1 MSGSPVR
8 CAAPS
13 ARPTSSS
20 TSLPT
25 PTGGWNHPFEY
36 HALVLV
42 DEGVIEFDAIRAFD
56 MEEAYDVAEGIG
68 DGGYTH
74 VVDVLEWDAD
84 PLSYAVELLEDE
96 RGYIYLKHAPPKY
109 TLDPDTANAHVPK

>member
-1 MSGSPVR
+1 M
-8 CAAPS
+8 
-13 ARPTSSS
+13 
-20 TSLPT
+20 
-25 PTGGWNHPFEY
+25 
-36 HALVLV
+36 

-96 RGYIYLKHAPPKY
+96 RGHIDLKDAEREYLREGDRVNALLAKWS
-109 TLDPDTANAHVPK
+109 TRLDPDDFQELSDDVAAALL